1 MAYIG
6 GAERNYAKAERNY
19 AKAERNYAKGG
30 TQLRQRRNATSPKKP
45 ALGGLGGSV
54 LLGLL
59 LAGEP

>member
-1 MAYIG
+1 MQ
-6 GAERNYAKAERNY
+6 AERNPDA
-19 AKAERNYAKGG
+19 GG
-30 TQLRQRRNATSPKKP
+30 TQQRQKKP